1 MGFVDENKNGKTDL
15 FNALSGYKNETWSP
29 LAETL
34 YEAGVY
40 LQGKRSE
47 ITGTNYTSPV
57 QYYCQKTY
65 ILIISDGDPT
75 KDSDPRLKD
84 TVKIEDVSG
93 NGQIDLDE
101 VSKYLYNMDL
111 SNGKSTNKQNI
122 KTYTIGFSITKKL
135 LEDTA
140 KNGGGKYFYVHSS
153 QSFDVAFQTFIA
165 DVLKESTSYVAP
177 VVPIS
182 QMERTS
188 AGNRMYLAMF
198 KPTEKSFW
206 KGNVKKY
213 AIATKNASGEIVDGN
228 NNPVKTVDCDPL
240 IPNPVTVSVG
250 DIVDAN
256 GYLVM
261 KSDNSIYT
269 CAKSYWSSIADG
281 EDVEKGGV
289 GEKLFKRTEL
299 RKIYTYLGNPNIT
312 DSTNAFIPGLTSPIT
327 PGMLG
332 LAPADTTGRDKVIN
346 FIHGLDIYDW
356 EGPLGV
362 PDGITDVKRSWILGA
377 FIHSRPVVVHY
388 NASLSIVYAGSNGGM
403 LHAFNDN
410 SGEEEWAFI
419 PTSLLTRL
427 KDLSGEALQ
436 FFVDGAPRVY
446 IERDSDGNLTKG
458 ILIFGLRRGGDRYI
472 ALDITT
478 YNQPQLLWE
487 ISSSTPGFG
496 QLGQSWSTPNIAK
509 IKYGAGEKWVA
520 LISGGY
526 HENQDLPN
534 PAPNG
539 DLKGKAIYVVDILN
553 GNLLFSY
560 SNTDNAAMNYCIPS
574 DISRVDTN
582 NDGYIDRLYVGDVG
596 GQIWRLDIG
605 GTGLTGKVVF
615 DANFGEA
622 LKRKIFYPPEVTLEN
637 GYDMLFFGT
646 GDREH
651 PKDITKID
659 RLYTVKDKNSG
670 TPLKESDLYDATED
684 LLQTGDAT
692 QRSTEMNELNGSEGW
707 YIKLNENLGE
717 KCLSNTVIFY
727 KVLYYSTFQP
737 TFGEAG
743 DPCFLGE
750 GIARIYALNY
760 KTGNAVFNLDGLGT
774 LSDLTRSDR
783 SSLIGVSIPSGVI
796 VTFVG
801 GMTVGYG
808 GVGGGVYRPPIPTT
822 KVLFPVNWKTIF

>member
-1 MGFVDENKNGKTDL
+1 
-15 FNALSGYKNETWSP
+15 
-29 LAETL
+29 
-34 YEAGVY
+34 
-40 LQGKRSE
+40 
-47 ITGTNYTSPV
+47 
-57 QYYCQKTY
+57 
-65 ILIISDGDPT
+65 
-75 KDSDPRLKD
+75 
-84 TVKIEDVSG
+84 
-93 NGQIDLDE
+93 LDE
-101 VSKYLYNMDL
+101 VSKYLYNLDL

-140 KNGGGKYFYVHSS
+140 RNSGGKYFYVWSS
-153 QSFDVAFQTFIA
+153 QSFDVAFQAFIA

-206 KGNVKKY
+206 KGNIKKFGL
-213 AIATKNASGEIVDGN
+213 AIENSGLKDKDNPPTEDFPGPGDIDYNCNKMLDYEI
-228 NNPVKTVDCDPL
+228 
-240 IPNPVTVSVG
+240 SVG
-250 DIVDAN
+250 DILDKN
-256 GYLVM
+256 GNPAIDCLN
-261 KSDNSIYT
+261 KIKDSSQ
-269 CAKSYWSSIADG
+269 SYWSETADG

-289 GEKLFKRTEL
+289 GEKLLNRAEP

-312 DSTNAFIPGLTSPIT
+312 DDTNAFVPGFTSPIT

-332 LAPADTTGRDKVIN
+332 LPGGDTTGRDKVVN
-346 FIHGLDIYDW
+346 FIHGLDSYDW
-356 EGPLGV
+356 YGRCDGPTPEI
-362 PDGITDVKRSWILGA
+362 PDGDTNAKRCWILGA

-388 NASLSIVYAGSNGGM
+388 NASLSIIYAGANDGI
-403 LHAFNDN
+403 LHAFNDAEL
-410 SGEEEWAFI
+410 GADAGKEEWAFI
-419 PTSLLTRL
+419 PPSLLPRL
-427 KDLSGEALQ
+427 KDLNGEALQ

-446 IERDSDGNLTKG
+446 IERDNDGNLTKG

-478 YNQPQLLWE
+478 YNQPKLLWE

-509 IKYGAGEKWVA
+509 IKYGGGEKWVA
-520 LISGGY
+520 FISGGY
-526 HENQDLPN
+526 HENQDFPN
-534 PAPNG
+534 PVPDG

-553 GNLLFSY
+553 GNLLMSY
-560 SNTDNAAMNYCIPS
+560 SNTDNPAMKYCIPS

-582 NDGYIDRLYVGDVG
+582 NDSYIDRLYVGDVG
-596 GQIWRLDIG
+596 GQIWRFDIG
-605 GTGLTGKVVF
+605 ASGLTGKVVF
-615 DANFGEA
+615 DANFGES
-622 LKRKIFYPPEVTLEN
+622 LKRKIFYSPEVTLEN

-659 RLYTVKDKNSG
+659 RLYTIKDKNSG
-670 TPLKESDLYDATED
+670 TPLKESELYDATED
-684 LLQTGDAT
+684 LLQTGDST
-692 QRSTEMNELNGSEGW
+692 QRSTEMNKLNGSEGW
-707 YIKLNENLGE
+707 YIKLNQNLGE

-737 TFGEAG
+737 TFGEPG

-774 LSDLTRSDR
+774 LSELTRTDR

-801 GMTVGYG
+801 GMTVAYG
-808 GVGGGVYRPPIPTT
+808 GVGGGVYRPPIPATR
-822 KVLFPVNWKTIF
+822 VLFPVNWKTVF